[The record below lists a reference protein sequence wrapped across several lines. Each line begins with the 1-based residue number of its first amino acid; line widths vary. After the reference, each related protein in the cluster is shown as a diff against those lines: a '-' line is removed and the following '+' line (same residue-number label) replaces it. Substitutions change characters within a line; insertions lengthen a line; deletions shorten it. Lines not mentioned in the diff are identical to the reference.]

1 MTSAAPEPREEVRG
15 RGTLERDRKINQ
27 RLLSIG
33 SPLCQITEQKPL
45 CFVLTVRYAR
55 HTPLDTAPCWPG
67 GATSTQSHGQPS
79 LRVSPI
85 ETKQTERLFLSFI
98 LPGILNSNI
107 SKKG

>member
-1 MTSAAPEPREEVRG
+1 MTSAAPEPREVVRG
-15 RGTLERDRKINQ
+15 RGTLERDMKINQ

-79 LRVSPI
+79 LRV
-85 ETKQTERLFLSFI
+85 EMKQTERLFLSFI
-98 LPGILNSNI
+98 QPGILNSNI

>member
-1 MTSAAPEPREEVRG
+1 MTSAAPEVRG
-15 RGTLERDRKINQ
+15 RGTLERDVKINQ

-33 SPLCQITEQKPL
+33 WPLWQITEQKPL

-55 HTPLDTAPCWPG
+55 HAPLDTAPCWPG

-85 ETKQTERLFLSFI
+85 QTKQTERLFLSFI